1 MDLEGLI
8 QEIQPYLN
16 NAGKLVVKEILAQ
29 VTKLLE
35 YISPQAR
42 LDLTDNRTQFR
53 RHQIMILRGKYPPV
67 TIQAIITS
75 TGETL
80 QTIQANHLCQLI

>member
-35 YISPQAR
+35 YIPP
-42 LDLTDNRTQFR
+42 LD
-53 RHQIMILRGKYPPV
+53 
-67 TIQAIITS
+67 
-75 TGETL
+75 
-80 QTIQANHLCQLI
+80 